1 MRKKKLLHIVEAM
14 GGGVFTYIV
23 ELSNQLVEK
32 YDIYIA
38 YATRPQTPENFR
50 DYFDDR
56 IKLIEVENFSRSV
69 NILSDVKAFFE
80 IKNIVKKINPDVV
93 HLHSSKAGAL
103 GRWCIN
109 GRKIP
114 MFYTPH
120 GFSFLMAD
128 QSKLKL
134 KIYKFIEKFCAIRKC
149 TTIACSKGEYIEAKS
164 LNKKATYVNNGINIK
179 KLEKTIETIQKQNSD
194 NFTVF
199 TLGRICYQKNPELFN
214 SIAKSMPNVKF
225 LWIGDGELR
234 NKLTSENIEITG
246 WVDRETALKYALSA
260 DVFMLT
266 SLWEGLP
273 MSLLEAMYMKKLC
286 IVSNV
291 IGNRD
296 VIKTLCNGFCCDTE
310 NDFIDAI
317 NFAKDKDCNELISN
331 ARNDILA
338 QYNTEVMAKKYDELY
353 SKAINNYSGCI
364 KKY

>member
-179 KLEKTIETIQKQNSD
+179 ELEKTIETIQKKNSD

-273 MSLLEAMYMKKLC
+273 ISLLEAMYMKKLC

-338 QYNTEVMAKKYDELY
+338 QYNTEVMAKKYNEIYQNALE
-353 SKAINNYSGCI
+353 
-364 KKY
+364 